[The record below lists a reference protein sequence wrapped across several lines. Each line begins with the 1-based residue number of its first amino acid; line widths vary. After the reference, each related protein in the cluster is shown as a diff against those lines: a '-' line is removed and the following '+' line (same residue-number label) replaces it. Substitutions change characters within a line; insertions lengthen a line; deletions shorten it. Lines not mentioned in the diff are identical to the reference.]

1 MIEPDVFEL
10 TKLAA
15 LAIGFEYEVEGE
27 VGYIKAN
34 GDGPKIMVFNP
45 ANDVVDSLMLE
56 QTLRI
61 NIQWESDG
69 VRASF
74 APSDGQRQDFFQY
87 FSPYSDFQGD
97 RKKAK
102 MYAVLQCAAQ
112 YGSSKVKE
120 VPDNHISLLSRICS
134 AGFAS
139 WMSLTSFTSAFG
151 SGLGHFVQLVLLLG
165 IVQND
170 RK

>member
-120 VPDNHISLLSRICS
+120 VPDNHISLLSTCRNYLQSTGQAYPRSSCRQCGS
-134 AGFAS
+134 VLTANWKCPNGF
-139 WMSLTSFTSAFG
+139 
-151 SGLGHFVQLVLLLG
+151 
-165 IVQND
+165 
-170 RK
+170 